1 MYNTELC
8 TYISICTFMQPHWRP
23 LHPTVFMGLATGLVL
38 CTAVVT
44 SRSAYHSV
52 ALSFATDG
60 VTCSR

>member
-1 MYNTELC
+1 
-8 TYISICTFMQPHWRP
+8 MQPHWRP